1 MKMSP
6 RQRKW
11 LTAAVVLALAALA
24 PLMMLLGKTALHH
37 PGRRALV
44 FDEVLWRAEAGR
56 WDPESDRGLM
66 VPGLLATGRLAAKR
80 EDEVR
85 ALLGE
90 PDCPPDRGGPFAL
103 GPRLAYWVG
112 KVGTA
117 KPKPDEP
124 PPLPGC
130 LYLRLVD
137 GRVVEWRT
145 APAPQ
150 GASGAAADAAEPGAG
165 VVRVG
170 LGTGP
175 VLGRPDAPLAVVE
188 FTDFQCPYC
197 RRHHV
202 RTFPGIRGAFVDTGK
217 VRYVIRDLPLPS
229 HPDAFDAA
237 RAARCAAD
245 QGRYWQMVDA
255 LFANQHDLGRAALL
269 RYGAGLGV
277 EAVRFRTCLDGDRHD
292 AAIRRDAEDARAAS
306 LPGTPSFVVG
316 RVVGG
321 MVEGT
326 RLVGAQPFEAFE
338 ARIRAL
344 LPDGR

>member
-1 MKMSP
+1 MSP

-11 LTAAVVLALAALA
+11 LTAAAVLALAAVA

-56 WDPESDRGLM
+56 LDPESDRGLM

-80 EDEVR
+80 EEEVR

-90 PDCPPDRGGPFAL
+90 PDCPPEPGGPFAL

-117 KPKPDEP
+117 KPQPGEP
-124 PPLPGC
+124 PPVPGC

-145 APAPQ
+145 APAP
-150 GASGAAADAAEPGAG
+150 GSASGAA
-165 VVRVG
+165 
-170 LGTGP
+170 T
-175 VLGRPDAPLAVVE
+175 
-188 FTDFQCPYC
+188 
-197 RRHHV
+197 
-202 RTFPGIRGAFVDTGK
+202 
-217 VRYVIRDLPLPS
+217 
-229 HPDAFDAA
+229 
-237 RAARCAAD
+237 
-245 QGRYWQMVDA
+245 
-255 LFANQHDLGRAALL
+255 
-269 RYGAGLGV
+269 
-277 EAVRFRTCLDGDRHD
+277 D
-292 AAIRRDAEDARAAS
+292 AAIRRDLEDARAAG

-316 RVVGG
+316 RVVDGT
-321 MVEGT
+321 VEGA

-338 ARIRAL
+338 TRVRAL
-344 LPDGR
+344 LSGAR